1 MDLLSL
7 ILYYL
12 VDQEDGLKQL
22 LTFFLNSVM
31 QEEAHQQA
39 GAYPY
44 ERGSKRKAHRNGIR
58 TRTLKTRVGD
68 LILDKPQLREIPFE
82 TKVFERY
89 SRVENALLMAVAESY
104 IQGVS
109 TRRIQSIVKKFGL
122 ENISASTV
130 SRICTMLD
138 EQIQEFLS
146 RPIEMKIRYL
156 FVDASYFKVRNGAR
170 YLNRALLVVTGVRE
184 DGYRE
189 ILAIKIADSEGDG
202 FWSDLFGELKERGL
216 EGVELVISDGHKG
229 IQEAVKTSFIGAS
242 WQMCTVHFMRAVL
255 KSIHKKADRKEVA
268 RRLKEAIEDEVKMQK
283 LADDLR
289 DEGKSKAADTIERY
303 RFDLWNYKAFPKAHW
318 KRIRTTNVV
327 ERINKELKR
336 RTRVAG
342 AYPNDRSLMRVAGSI
357 VMDINEEW
365 ITGRRYL
372 SMDEE

>member
-1 MDLLSL
+1 MNLLSL

-12 VDQEDGLKQL
+12 VDQEEGLKQL
-22 LTFFLNSVM
+22 LTVFLNSVM
-31 QEEAHQQA
+31 QVEAHQQA

-44 ERGSKRKAHRNGIR
+44 ERGGKRKAHRNGSR
-58 TRTLKTRVGD
+58 KRTLKTRVGE
-68 LILDKPQLREIPFE
+68 LVLDKPQLREIPFE
-82 TKVFERY
+82 TKVFDRY
-89 SRVENALLMAVAESY
+89 SRVEKSLLVAIAESY

-109 TRRIQSIVKKFGL
+109 TRRIQSIVKKLGL

-138 EQIQEFLS
+138 EQVNEFLN
-146 RPIEMKIRYL
+146 RPIDMKIKYL
-156 FVDASYFKVRNGAR
+156 FADAVYIKVRNRGR
-170 YLNRALLVVTGVRE
+170 YLNRALLIITGVRE

-189 ILAIKIADSEGDG
+189 ILAIKVADSEGDA
-202 FWSDLFGELKERGL
+202 FWSELFDELKERGL
-216 EGVELVISDGHKG
+216 EGVELVISDAHKG

-242 WQMCTVHFMRAVL
+242 WQLCTVHFIRAVL
-255 KSIHKKADRKEVA
+255 KTITKKDDKKEVA
-268 RRLKEAIEDEVKMQK
+268 RRLKEAIEDEAKMQK

-318 KRIRTTNVV
+318 KRIRTTNGV

-342 AYPNDRSLMRVAGSI
+342 AYPSDQSLLRVAGSI

-372 SMDEE
+372 SMDAE

>member
-7 ILYYL
+7 IQYYL
-12 VDQEDGLKQL
+12 VDQKDGLKLL
-22 LTFFLNSVM
+22 LTFLLNSVM
-31 QEEAHQQA
+31 QEEARQQA
-39 GAYPY
+39 GAHPY
-44 ERGSKRKAHRNGIR
+44 ERGIKRKAHRNGIR
-58 TRTLKTRVGD
+58 KRTLKTRVGE
-68 LILDKPQLREIPFE
+68 LILDKPQLREISFE

-89 SRVENALLMAVAESY
+89 SRVENALLMAIAESY

-109 TRRIQSIVKKFGL
+109 TRRIQNIVKEFGL
-122 ENISASTV
+122 ENISASAV
-130 SRICTMLD
+130 SRICTTLD
-138 EQIQEFLS
+138 EQVNEFLS

-156 FVDASYFKVRNGAR
+156 FVDAVYFKVRNRSR
-170 YLNRALLVVTGVRE
+170 YLNRALLIVTGVRE

-189 ILAIKIADSEGDG
+189 ILAIKVADSEGDG
-202 FWSDLFGELKERGL
+202 FWSDLFDELKERGL

-242 WQMCTVHFMRAVL
+242 WQLCTVHFIRAVL
-255 KSIHKKADRKEVA
+255 KTINKKDEKKEVA

-289 DEGKSKAADTIERY
+289 YEGKSKAADTIERY